1 MGKLSSLFF
10 IAKSSTKRVH
20 YKKPPGRVGGGEV
33 RVLNKISR
41 IFTAGLLTIVLIRL
55 SEFVPG
61 FELASRAD
69 RLLFHMVMWLNLN
82 ELLKKSD
89 D

>member
-1 MGKLSSLFF
+1 MTVPKLGQLQEE
-10 IAKSSTKRVH
+10 IRL
-20 YKKPPGRVGGGEV
+20 EV
-33 RVLNKISR
+33 QADMQEVIVLNKISR
-41 IFTAGLLTIVLIRL
+41 ILTAGLLTMVLIQL

>member
-1 MGKLSSLFF
+1 MQ
-10 IAKSSTKRVH
+10 
-20 YKKPPGRVGGGEV
+20 EV
-33 RVLNKISR
+33 KVLNKIAR

-55 SEFVPG
+55 SEFVTG
-61 FELASRAD
+61 FELASKAD

>member
-1 MGKLSSLFF
+1 MQ
-10 IAKSSTKRVH
+10 
-20 YKKPPGRVGGGEV
+20 EV
-33 RVLNKISR
+33 KVLNKIAR

-55 SEFVPG
+55 SELVPG

>member
-1 MGKLSSLFF
+1 MTVPKLGQLQEE
-10 IAKSSTKRVH
+10 IR
-20 YKKPPGRVGGGEV
+20 PEV
-33 RVLNKISR
+33 QADMQEVKVLNKISR

>member
-1 MGKLSSLFF
+1 MLS
-10 IAKSSTKRVH
+10 
-20 YKKPPGRVGGGEV
+20 KKPEEV
-33 RVLNKISR
+33 ITLNKIER
-41 IFTAGLLTIVLIRL
+41 TFTAGLLTIVMIRL

-89 D
+89 

>member
-1 MGKLSSLFF
+1 MTVPKLGQLQEE
-10 IAKSSTKRVH
+10 IRL
-20 YKKPPGRVGGGEV
+20 EV
-33 RVLNKISR
+33 QADMQEVKVLNKISR

>member
-1 MGKLSSLFF
+1 MTVPKLGQLQEE
-10 IAKSSTKRVH
+10 IRL
-20 YKKPPGRVGGGEV
+20 EV
-33 RVLNKISR
+33 QADMQEVIVLNKISR
-41 IFTAGLLTIVLIRL
+41 IFTAGLLTIVLIQL

>member
-1 MGKLSSLFF
+1 MTVPKMGQLQEEIRL
-10 IAKSSTKRVH
+10 
-20 YKKPPGRVGGGEV
+20 EV
-33 RVLNKISR
+33 QADMQEVKVLNKISR

>member
-1 MGKLSSLFF
+1 MYLTNVSSRL
-10 IAKSSTKRVH
+10 IIVVQPTKIRQ
-20 YKKPPGRVGGGEV
+20 EV
-33 RVLNKISR
+33 QADMQEVILLNKISR

-89 D
+89 

>member
-1 MGKLSSLFF
+1 MTVPKMGQLQEE
-10 IAKSSTKRVH
+10 IRPEIQADMQ
-20 YKKPPGRVGGGEV
+20 EV
-33 RVLNKISR
+33 IVLNKIAR

-82 ELLKKSD
+82 ELLKNSD
-89 D
+89 

>member
-1 MGKLSSLFF
+1 MK
-10 IAKSSTKRVH
+10 
-20 YKKPPGRVGGGEV
+20 
-33 RVLNKISR
+33 VLNKIER

-55 SEFVPG
+55 SELVPG
-61 FELASRAD
+61 FEMASRAD